1 MFVTSVLYY
10 SIAAPT
16 KISLLCLYRR
26 IFAVQSFKRMSL
38 LVGLLVVLWWLA
50 ATLAN
55 IFSCRPA
62 ELLWDLSLEG
72 RCFNFNLFWFSIGI
86 IETIIDIIIL
96 LLPIKMVMGLQMSRR
111 NKIVLSLVFLL
122 GGL

>member
-1 MFVTSVLYY
+1 MYVTSVLYY
-10 SIAAPT
+10 SIAAPA

-26 IFAVQSFKRMSL
+26 IFAVHSFKRMSL

-55 IFSCRPA
+55 IFSCMPV
-62 ELLWDLSLEG
+62 ELMWDLSLKG
-72 RCFNFNLFWFSIGI
+72 RCFNFNIFWFSIGI
-86 IETIIDIIIL
+86 IETVIDIIIL
-96 LLPIKMVMGLQMSRR
+96 ILPIKMITGLQMSRR
-111 NKIVLSLVFLL
+111 KKIVLSGIFLL

>member
-10 SIAAPT
+10 SVAAPV

-26 IFAVQSFKRMSL
+26 IFAVQSFKRMTL

-55 IFSCRPA
+55 IFSCMPF
-62 ELLWDLSLEG
+62 ELLWDLSLKG

-86 IETIIDIIIL
+86 IETVIDIIIL
-96 LLPIKMVMGLQMSRR
+96 LLPVKMVMALQMSRR
-111 NKIVLSLVFLL
+111 NKTVLCGIFLL